1 MIGWG
6 TILTFLFGKP
16 LEAVLDHSIK
26 RKQADLDHKR
36 ELLKSA
42 NEAEK
47 TRLNHEIQVLEIEVR
62 ALGEQVPLAQD
73 AWRIPAFR
81 FFAIM
86 LVASV
91 MTYWTLRFVSASLN
105 LAADFNIV
113 IASLSTQ
120 EAAVSSLVIGFVFAA
135 MTRGK

>member
-1 MIGWG
+1 VSLLI
-6 TILTFLFGKP
+6 TLATFFFGKP
-16 LEAVLDHSIK
+16 LESILTHSLD
-26 RKQADLDHKR
+26 RKKADLEHKR

-62 ALGEQVPLAQD
+62 ALVEQIPLAQD

-81 FFAIM
+81 FFAVT

-91 MTYWTLRFVSASLN
+91 TTYWSLRFISASLN

-113 IASLSTQ
+113 IAPLSTQ
-120 EAAVSSLVIGFVFAA
+120 EAAVSMGILGFIFGF
-135 MTRGK
+135 MTRGR